1 MQYKQKTAEIIIA
14 DYLVLETSFVKMLS
28 TVFAIKRSAETV
40 QPIVSFFIF
49 MIDGLN

>member
-14 DYLVLETSFVKMLS
+14 EYLVLETSFVKMLS

-40 QPIVSFFIF
+40 QPIVPFFIL
-49 MIDGLN
+49 IRNCLK